1 MGNIV
6 NTRIYLRASTKD
18 QDASRARVVLEE
30 FAAKMGYNVVRI
42 VEENESGRKIE
53 RPKLHSIIEDS
64 KPGDII
70 LIEQID
76 RLSRMKA
83 ADYEQLKK
91 AISDK
96 GIRIVSMDLPTS
108 YAPIEGLGEVI
119 EVVMRS
125 INQMMM
131 DILAVMAA
139 KDYEDRRR
147 RAAQGVEKA
156 KAEGRYR
163 GKPRD
168 EKKRAQILDALKAG
182 RGFNEIKRTYEVS
195 NCLISSVSKEY
206 RESLEAAKND

>member
-1 MGNIV
+1 MSSIV

-18 QDASRARVVLEE
+18 QDASRARPVLEA
-30 FAAKMGYNVVRI
+30 FAAERGYNVVRI
-42 VEENESGRKIE
+42 VEENESGRKME
-53 RPKLHSIIEDS
+53 RPLLMSLIEDS

-83 ADYEQLKK
+83 ADYEELKK
-91 AISDK
+91 AINDK

-108 YAPIEGLGEVI
+108 FAPIDGMGEIV
-119 EVVMRS
+119 EVLLRG

-131 DILAVMAA
+131 DVLAAMAA

-147 RAAQGVEKA
+147 RAAQGVAKA

-168 EKKRAQILDALKAG
+168 EKKRAQILDAIKAG